1 MTSLL
6 TNAAAATALQ
16 TLTATNKSLQQVQ
29 SRISTGM
36 RVATASDNAAYWSIA
51 TTMRSDQAA
60 LSTVS
65 DALGLGAATVDVAYT
80 GVEQG
85 IKVMSEIKKK
95 LVAAE
100 EPGVDRTKIQTEV
113 KALQDQLKGIG
124 DGASFSGENWLSV
137 DSAAAGYNAAKSIVS
152 SFSRTGGVVAV
163 GSISV
168 DTSSVKLYDSNS
180 TDGILDGKRD
190 ATSGALN
197 AGGTFSISDL
207 DISALTDSVADKAT
221 LTGYIQA
228 VDTATGEMTK
238 AATTLGSVKS
248 RVDLQKAFVSALS
261 DAIDR
266 GIGSLVDADMN
277 QESTKLQALQ
287 VQAQLGIQ
295 SLSIAN
301 QSSQNILALFK

>member
-51 TTMRSDQAA
+51 TTMRSDQGA

-80 GVEQG
+80 GVEQS

-100 EPGVDRTKIQTEV
+100 EPGVDRTKIQSEV

-124 DGASFSGENWLSV
+124 DAASFSGENWLSV

-168 DTSSVKLYDSNS
+168 DTSTVKLYDSNS
-180 TDGILDGKRD
+180 TDGILDGKRH
-190 ATSGALN
+190 ATSGALD

-228 VDTATGEMTK
+228 VDTATGEMTN